1 MPGVQLPTIAGIILG
16 TLALA
21 GAPAGSSHAQ
31 SSPARADADPAG
43 LVHVAAPTGIGEVD
57 RASIVAALARVEPGG
72 TVHFASGTY
81 LVGELIPVRTGR
93 IALQG
98 HPDGTVLRGCD
109 PAEYEE
115 VEREFVAVMSASG
128 PAAGWPIVS
137 RCGMLEL
144 TGGNVAIRGLTFE
157 YSRMGLLLGCC
168 HRGGRYGPSDGGY
181 LIENNTFRNSGNAVR
196 AILASP
202 VPTVIRGNRFVNAFH
217 ALSAAVS
224 HLHFLD
230 NELTVPEPEAVPGM
244 RYAGFAIAI
253 APLPPAP
260 EDAQDPSPR
269 SCEHNVIAGNRID
282 GYVDGI
288 VLIAE
293 PGTRCTNNV
302 VRENTITVR
311 RARYPEHWPYAEL
324 YPLADVVDSSF
335 VGVPLILA
343 GGMAVSGPPTDSVPP
358 AVLADN
364 LIEGNLILGAEG
376 IGIEVL
382 GASRNRIV
390 NNTIR
395 GIRARDP
402 FPGNSPGFTP
412 GWQAGNGSAIWISPG
427 SEENEILGNTFEE
440 IAADAVVLEGAN
452 NRVQTR
458 SASDRVLDLG
468 RANRTELRTEVDLR

>member
-1 MPGVQLPTIAGIILG
+1 MPGVQFPTISRTLLG
-16 TLALA
+16 ALALA
-21 GAPAGSSHAQ
+21 GTVAGSSHAQ
-31 SSPARADADPAG
+31 LSPARTEADRAA
-43 LVHVAAPTGIGEVD
+43 LVHVAAPTGMREVD
-57 RASIVAALARVEPGG
+57 RASIVAALARVQPGG
-72 TVHFASGTY
+72 TVHFAAGTY
-81 LVGELIPVRTGR
+81 LVGEVIPVPTGR

-98 HPDGTVLRGCD
+98 HPAGTVLRGCE
-109 PAEYEE
+109 PAEYEA
-115 VEREFVAVMSASG
+115 VEREFVAVMRASG
-128 PAAGWPIVS
+128 PAEGWPIVT

-144 TGGNVAIRGLTFE
+144 TGGHVTVRDLTFE
-157 YSRMGLLLGCC
+157 YSRMGILLGCC
-168 HRGGRYGPSDGGY
+168 HHGGRYGPAEGGY

-202 VPTVIRGNRFVNAFH
+202 EPTVIRSNRFVNAFH
-217 ALSAAVS
+217 ALSAFAS

-230 NELTVPEPEAVPGM
+230 NEITVPEPEAVPGM
-244 RYAGFAIAI
+244 RYAGFAVAVG
-253 APLPPAP
+253 PLPPEP
-260 EDAQDPSPR
+260 EDAPDPSRR

-282 GYVDGI
+282 GYIDGI

-302 VRENTITVR
+302 IRENTISVR
-311 RARYPEHWPYAEL
+311 RVPYPEAWPYAEFF
-324 YPLADVVDSSF
+324 PLADLADSSF

-343 GGMAVSGPPTDSVPP
+343 GGMAISGPASDAMPP

-364 LIEGNLILGAEG
+364 LIEGNRILGADG
-376 IGIEVL
+376 IGIELVA
-382 GASRNRIV
+382 ASRNRIV

-427 SEENEILGNTFEE
+427 SEENEILDNRFEE

-458 SASDRVLDLG
+458 GASDRVRDLG
-468 RANRTELRTEVDLR
+468 VGNRVSRGVEAVN